1 MSAPHST
8 EARFAKILA
17 KIDLEQHR
25 AAELTRRERAAQSE
39 TRSIPQRPA
48 GTPNV
53 RRIQRAVRSVSP
65 GPGRGSLPD

>member
-1 MSAPHST
+1 MGTKSTLERFTPGVVRRADELRRSA
-8 EARFAKILA
+8 E
-17 KIDLEQHR
+17 
-25 AAELTRRERAAQSE
+25 SE

>member
-1 MSAPHST
+1 MGTKPRGSL
-8 EARFAKILA
+8 ERFAVGV
-17 KIDLEQHR
+17 QRR
-25 AAELTRRERAAQSE
+25 ADELRRSAESE